1 MMIIL
6 DYFLMRKESLLRF
19 AYKQALPVALGAL
32 LVVVAGCAGKQSTAP
47 TPPPTTTQSAKAGE
61 HESNASLPGKETTPS
76 NNNKTVSSQ
85 PELSEMKKPELKP
98 KLEIS
103 QKGATLNWV
112 DGNGKTKMSASLRE
126 VRGDLVSNIFAAYD
140 FSGKLY
146 ENGRQTASLAAP
158 KVVVDSDNQI
168 VTATGGVTL
177 KSAERNSVVKSS
189 WMKYYAKQHRV
200 VGNGG
205 VKITSDTGTYEGA
218 YFEADT
224 DLRTFTLDSSAKG
237 HKY

>member
-1 MMIIL
+1 MSTNSTI
-6 DYFLMRKESLLRF
+6 RF
-19 AYKQALPVALGAL
+19 IYKHALPLVIGGL
-32 LVVVAGCAGKQSTAP
+32 LLVVAGCAAKQSTAP
-47 TPPPTTTQSAKAGE
+47 VQPATSRQG
-61 HESNASLPGKETTPS
+61 G
-76 NNNKTVSSQ
+76 SQ
-85 PELSEMKKPELKP
+85 PATGGEAAQPNAEAVNKQPNLGKMEKADLNPQ
-98 KLEIS
+98 I
-103 QKGATLNWV
+103 QITQQGATLNWV

-126 VRGDLVSNIFAAYD
+126 VRGDLVSNVVAAYD

-146 ENGRQTASLAAP
+146 EGGRQTASLIAP
-158 KVVVDSDNQI
+158 KVVVDSDNQV

-177 KSAERNSVVKSS
+177 KSAQRNSVVRSS

-200 VGNGG
+200 IGNGG
-205 VKITSDTGTYEGA
+205 VKITSDMGTYEGA

>member
-1 MMIIL
+1 
-6 DYFLMRKESLLRF
+6 MRASFTLQHL
-19 AYKQALPVALGAL
+19 YGYALPVALGGLL
-32 LVVVAGCAGKQSTAP
+32 LVMAGCAAKQPAVS
-47 TPPPTTTQSAKAGE
+47 TPPANAQSAATAGKADE
-61 HESNASLPGKETTPS
+61 ATPANKATS
-76 NNNKTVSSQ
+76 KTVKEQ
-85 PELSEMKKPELKP
+85 PNLGEIEKPDLNP
-98 KLEIS
+98 KIEIT
-103 QKGATLNWV
+103 QKGATLNWI
-112 DGNGKTKMSASLRE
+112 DNNGKTKMSASLRE
-126 VRGDLVSNIFAAYD
+126 VRGDLVSNVVAAYD

-146 ENGRQTASLAAP
+146 ENGKQTASLVAP

-177 KSAERNSVVKSS
+177 TSAERNSVVKSS

-205 VKITSDTGTYEGA
+205 VKITSDMGTYEGA